1 MRILQTL
8 VSTDGYRDWR
18 GTADRMTI
26 LSTLLGEAARRGC
39 GLVVL
44 PAGFLQARRPDD
56 VELLQNAVVNLVK
69 KTPGVGVVLGID
81 AGRVTKATLHHRV
94 LRRQPLPYSGLA
106 IEPGGNKV
114 HRWQQQ
120 SFLSSHG
127 TAANAISIP
136 ARTIDFH
143 GKKVLVLLC
152 GEMFNHAM
160 QAALCGQGLDLI
172 VEAGHDGLG
181 TGLIPTL
188 RVLARNAGC
197 PALYSQHVRSTS
209 RGLHMVLPGPVQ
221 ASVQASNHVL
231 ISGPGLPWVSA
242 VDRVI

>member
-172 VEAGHDGLG
+172 VEATTASGRASSPRSEYSRG
-181 TGLIPTL
+181 TPA
-188 RVLARNAGC
+188 ARPC
-197 PALYSQHVRSTS
+197 TRSTS
-209 RGLHMVLPGPVQ
+209 GPHP
-221 ASVQASNHVL
+221 AACTWCS
-231 ISGPGLPWVSA
+231 
-242 VDRVI
+242 RVPFRHPCRPATTC